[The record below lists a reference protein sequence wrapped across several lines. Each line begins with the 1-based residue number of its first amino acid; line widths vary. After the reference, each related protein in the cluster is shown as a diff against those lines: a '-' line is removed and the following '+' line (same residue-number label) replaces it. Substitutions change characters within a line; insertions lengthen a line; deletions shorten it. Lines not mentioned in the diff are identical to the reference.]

1 VKVTSREK
9 PQKPPADE
17 TFEEYV
23 ARILSYADGARRPP
37 RKVMERTPAALAR
50 RVAGV
55 PRTRLMRRPRPGKW
69 SVRDILAHLSE
80 VEMLWGCR
88 IRLVLGQNGVPLVG
102 MDQAVWAKRYGRIDP
117 RRALETFAAMR
128 RANLD
133 LLAGLRRAD
142 YRRWGRHSQFGRLT
156 VTRMLGL
163 VAGHDINHS
172 RQIEAILSPAGTR
185 VSSRRT
191 RRAR

>member
-1 VKVTSREK
+1 M
-9 PQKPPADE
+9 AE
-17 TFEEYV
+17 TFPQYV
-23 ARILSYADGARRPP
+23 ARILSYVEEAGRPP
-37 RKVMERTPAALAR
+37 RKMMERTPAALAR

-55 PRTRLMRRPRPGKW
+55 PRARLMRRPRPGKW

-88 IRLVLGQNGVPLVG
+88 MRLVLGQNGVPLVG

-117 RRALETFAAMR
+117 RRALETFSALR

-156 VTRMLGL
+156 VARMLAL
-163 VAGHDINHS
+163 LAGHDINHS
-172 RQIEAILSPAGTR
+172 RQIEAILSNGKA
-185 VSSRRT
+185 RR
-191 RRAR
+191 RR